1 MVLSSVYS
9 NRSTYMAS
17 SLRTVS
23 DVLSGDHPV
32 HLCNL

>member
-17 SLRTVS
+17 GSQTTS
-23 DVLSGDHPV
+23 DEPSDDHPV